1 MTMIQLNK
9 KNVFELLPIT
19 FLVDMFANDA
29 NAQVERFAL
38 YFNTIEKTAAKRRA
52 LEAEKGVP
60 QAPER
65 TLAAINARLQGF
77 KFSSEKRGNAH

>member
-1 MTMIQLNK
+1 MIQLNK

-29 NAQVERFAL
+29 NAQVERFVL

-60 QAPER
+60 
-65 TLAAINARLQGF
+65 
-77 KFSSEKRGNAH
+77 